1 METTHKALHGPGIYY
16 LRLTS
21 ARNQPIFRSVF
32 EHDYCT
38 RILSHLNQARLL
50 AYVYFPQ
57 EIHCVLRIEHDWP
70 DTVDEIR
77 EQFVSLHERLWNNNR
92 AVISEDIQPVKVDE
106 RMALTDLILALHA
119 LPVSRKMV
127 ADASMYPWSSDRHYR
142 ESEAPGWIDVSTML
156 NQLCDTRHNRAQRY
170 QAVMER
176 PPRQSDILD
185 NITLDNTGTLTQ
197 AGYLALGR
205 PEFVSHELTP
215 KPLPPVKRS
224 KDELQRLYADAT
236 GLIAERFGIT
246 TDSLEDRTHRRQ
258 YHHLMP
264 LVAWLLKQRQLT
276 DDQIATLVQEEE
288 ETIPLWVRS
297 VHSDHS
303 PMLID
308 RLTQLWQPTLND
320 PSDSDNTAES
330 ASTQTDASVDN
341 SAEKP
346 TAKSKEPPSLAAG
359 VALPPLTRA
368 PQNADALTH

>member
-1 METTHKALHGPGIYY
+1 
-16 LRLTS
+16 
-21 ARNQPIFRSVF
+21 
-32 EHDYCT
+32 
-38 RILSHLNQARLL
+38 
-50 AYVYFPQ
+50 
-57 EIHCVLRIEHDWP
+57 
-70 DTVDEIR
+70 
-77 EQFVSLHERLWNNNR
+77 
-92 AVISEDIQPVKVDE
+92 
-106 RMALTDLILALHA
+106 
-119 LPVSRKMV
+119 
-127 ADASMYPWSSDRHYR
+127 
-142 ESEAPGWIDVSTML
+142 ML
-156 NQLCDTRHNRAQRY
+156 NQLCDTRHNRALRY

-185 NITLDNTGTLTQ
+185 NVMLDNAGTLTQ

-215 KPLPPVKRS
+215 KPLPPMKRS

-246 TDSLEDRTHRRQ
+246 TDSLEDRSHRRQ

-276 DDQIATLVQEEE
+276 DDQIATLIQEEE

-308 RLTQLWQPTLND
+308 RLTQLWQPTLNNQ
-320 PSDSDNTAES
+320 SDKDKTAES
-330 ASTQTDASVDN
+330 ASTQADVSDDN

-346 TAKSKEPPSLAAG
+346 TVKSKEPPSLAAG